1 MLSPPR
7 AARLHVERLAARDAP
22 PPRRPKIKMTY
33 IKHIV
38 LALAMATAAAETPK
52 LRGRVLEEETPSE
65 TVPNRVIGPD
75 ETTANKGLIGVDE
88 VPAQIGALV
97 EGVLVPY
104 IGSFPGLD
112 DLLLDH
118 VRKAYEAEKFNYC
131 WRIELDAD
139 GDMQELTF
147 GRAGARI
154 SEQSENAAAVVV
166 YL

>member
-1 MLSPPR
+1 MEDQLAYIRENNVGGRPR
-7 AARLHVERLAARDAP
+7 W
-22 PPRRPKIKMTY
+22 
-33 IKHIV
+33 
-38 LALAMATAAAETPK
+38 
-52 LRGRVLEEETPSE
+52 
-65 TVPNRVIGPD
+65 
-75 ETTANKGLIGVDE
+75 
-88 VPAQIGALV
+88 
-97 EGVLVPY
+97 
-104 IGSFPGLD
+104 D

-139 GDMQELTF
+139 GDMHELTF